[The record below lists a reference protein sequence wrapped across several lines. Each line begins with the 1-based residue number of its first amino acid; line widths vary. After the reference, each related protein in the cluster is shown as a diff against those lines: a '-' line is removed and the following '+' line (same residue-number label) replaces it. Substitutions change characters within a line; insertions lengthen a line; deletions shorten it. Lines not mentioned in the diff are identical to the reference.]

1 MDTAIEL
8 SKLPDK
14 ELLRL
19 LCSTADDDRI
29 FNEFVNRFWPDIDK
43 ECSKICQNRKIDPQ
57 IGSEIAHE
65 TFDRVRKYKSFKEDE
80 IKIKDDRKAILV
92 YLIRISVRLFNN
104 YHSKNNKQ
112 DIIHRTYFDD
122 LADTVNGSFDVKDLK
137 QKKDVS
143 VKILKK
149 LTHKEQRVLLVDME
163 YKRHQKYLPDDVL
176 DTLAEE
182 LKVKKDTIRKI
193 RERAI
198 DKLQKAIDEINQN

>member
-1 MDTAIEL
+1 MHTAIEL

-14 ELLRL
+14 ELLRF
-19 LCSTADDDRI
+19 LCSTADDNHV
-29 FNEFVNRFWPDIDK
+29 FNEFVTRFWPDIDK

-65 TFDRVRKYKSFKEDE
+65 TLDRVRKYKSFKEDE

-112 DIIHRTYFDD
+112 DIIHKTYFDD
-122 LADTVNGSFDVKDLK
+122 IADTVNSNFDVKDLK
-137 QKKDVS
+137 QKKDIS
-143 VKILKK
+143 LKILKK
-149 LTHKEQRVLLVDME
+149 LNYKEQRVLLVDME
-163 YKRHQKYLPDDVL
+163 YKRHHKYLPDDVL

-198 DKLQKAIDEINQN
+198 NKLNKAIDEINQN

>member
-112 DIIHRTYFDD
+112 DIM
-122 LADTVNGSFDVKDLK
+122 
-137 QKKDVS
+137 KK
-143 VKILKK
+143 
-149 LTHKEQRVLLVDME
+149 
-163 YKRHQKYLPDDVL
+163 
-176 DTLAEE
+176 
-182 LKVKKDTIRKI
+182 
-193 RERAI
+193 
-198 DKLQKAIDEINQN
+198 

>member
-112 DIIHRTYFDD
+112 DIIHKTYFDD

-137 QKKDVS
+137 QKKGMGSTVC
-143 VKILKK
+143 K
-149 LTHKEQRVLLVDME
+149 
-163 YKRHQKYLPDDVL
+163 
-176 DTLAEE
+176 
-182 LKVKKDTIRKI
+182 
-193 RERAI
+193 
-198 DKLQKAIDEINQN
+198 

>member
-1 MDTAIEL
+1 MDTTIEL

-14 ELLRL
+14 ELLRF

-122 LADTVNGSFDVKDLK
+122 IADTVNGSFDVKDLK

-149 LTHKEQRVLLVDME
+149 LNHKEQRVLLVDME
-163 YKRHQKYLPDDVL
+163 YKRHHKYLPDDVL

-198 DKLQKAIDEINQN
+198 NKLNKAIDEINQN